1 MGSDGC
7 SLGSARLPRPVSDR
21 YFECGCCYRDV
32 LRRSKCRRECG
43 WESFVVSCWLA
54 VTYEFCPKVQRRLCN
69 FGHYH
74 RTLLCVYLAG
84 STATHELTKTE
95 CGWPYVYLYAP
106 PVVTHDGR
114 SAQLTSS
121 RVSNVGG
128 CLFFGRSAC
137 VGESD

>member
-1 MGSDGC
+1 MSSVLKC
-7 SLGSARLPRPVSDR
+7 SVDYAILGTTIPS
-21 YFECGCCYRDV
+21 
-32 LRRSKCRRECG
+32 
-43 WESFVVSCWLA
+43 
-54 VTYEFCPKVQRRLCN
+54 
-69 FGHYH
+69 
-74 RTLLCVYLAG
+74 LLCVYLAG